1 MFPEQRKRFPAKSEV
16 SFLKLDVFREIV
28 DSHRLGAKN
37 QSGHHDV
44 SRECELF
51 FFIFVVND
59 IEDVRGGEVVNGTAF
74 LQVHVDVIRKNSS
87 KIMSCVFGQ
96 FLFRV
101 VSLLSLEAE
110 AGYPGSKTLTGDK
123 AKLPSVAD
131 CGPSYLVYKNVL
143 I

>member
-1 MFPEQRKRFPAKSEV
+1 MLHK
-16 SFLKLDVFREIV
+16 IV
-28 DSHRLGAKN
+28 DSHRLGTKT

-51 FFIFVVND
+51 FLIFVVND
-59 IEDVRGGEVVNGTAF
+59 IEDVRGREVVDGTAF

-87 KIMSCVFGQ
+87 EIMSCVFGQ
-96 FLFRV
+96 FLFYV

-131 CGPSYLVYKNVL
+131 CDPSYLIYK
-143 I
+143 ISRF